1 MNIEHVAEFAVV
13 ADCLN
18 FSKAG
23 ELLYISQSSL
33 SKHIMAL
40 EKELGQELF
49 VRKHRDLQLTEAGKL
64 FYPYAQ
70 QIAAAYQ
77 RSLQT
82 LREFNKA
89 QSNTFDFGLA
99 ASGADY
105 LTYPYLADFM
115 ERYPQYTIHVV
126 EAEQTTLAEMFR
138 NHELNLFTTAK
149 EGNPFGDF
157 CFLPARTAR
166 IVAALHRDHPLA
178 AKTALDWT
186 DLISEQLI
194 LPPKYSL
201 PNNLVSARF
210 AAMNAKPKVAYEGS
224 FSSGART
231 LNHINC
237 ICLTIE
243 EMVKRMPFQEDIVIR
258 PVLPAQT
265 YVYGLAYRQPG
276 TLSAGERLFVDY
288 IAERA
293 EQEREKENKSAE

>member
-1 MNIEHVAEFAVV
+1 MFATKEDPGYAKLRAVV
-13 ADCLN
+13 EDAKSMLDADPRFDMPRLCPN
-18 FSKAG
+18 P
-23 ELLYISQSSL
+23 EYIREM
-33 SKHIMAL
+33 K
-40 EKELGQELF
+40 
-49 VRKHRDLQLTEAGKL
+49 RDGILPKDVDPARQRID
-64 FYPYAQ
+64 PYATD
-70 QIAAAYQ
+70 
-77 RSLQT
+77 R
-82 LREFNKA
+82 
-89 QSNTFDFGLA
+89 
-99 ASGADY
+99 
-105 LTYPYLADFM
+105 
-115 ERYPQYTIHVV
+115 RYW
-126 EAEQTTLAEMFR
+126 
-138 NHELNLFTTAK
+138 
-149 EGNPFGDF
+149 
-157 CFLPARTAR
+157 
-166 IVAALHRDHPLA
+166 
-178 AKTALDWT
+178 ALDWT